1 MNAGNGS
8 YSLTYVTLDSFGAV
22 YSTKFQKKRTL

>member
-8 YSLTYVTLDSFGAV
+8 YSLTYVTLVDSFRAV
-22 YSTKFQKKRTL
+22 YSTKFQK